1 MESGPRQ
8 PAGCTCRTG
17 GMWGVRHEH
26 LPDGRILAESAFG
39 SWWYNPE
46 TGVVEIDSLADP
58 PGADEYLDATGL
70 PDAELLRPEAEIV
83 RSLTLGEYRELLAGV
98 PEPSREQI
106 EAFARFVSTA
116 HSWYK
121 HLPLLPPGVPMTLF
135 LDPGAGAQL
144 IVDKRGR
151 IRQVKRRKHGF
162 HYSWLR
168 TAEYRDR
175 FGHAAFARGAGTG
188 TVVSLMRAEGSQ
200 LIPSDDRLAIFH
212 PGRGE
217 LLALPD
223 EVLEAGVA
231 QVSGVV
237 HPRAALPA
245 LWGFST
251 NLDASRVDWP
261 PESGGATAL
270 AQILERVRALTADP
284 NLIERVD
291 VHLDR
296 PAERHG
302 ATVVAQILERVRALS
317 AGPMQS
323 KPLLDPDRLHLGFDC
338 DLVLYRLLT
347 PERER
352 QHVGMVAALE
362 RVVDLVR

>member
-1 MESGPRQ
+1 
-8 PAGCTCRTG
+8 
-17 GMWGVRHEH
+17 MWGVRHEH
-26 LPDGRILAESAFG
+26 LPDGRILAENAFG
-39 SWWYNPE
+39 SWWYDPE
-46 TGVVEIDSLADP
+46 TGVVEIASLADP
-58 PGADEYLDATGL
+58 PSADEYLGATGL
-70 PDAELLRPEAEIV
+70 PDVELFPRPEAEIV

-144 IVDKRGR
+144 IVDRRGR
-151 IRQVKRRKHGF
+151 IRQVNRRKHGF

-175 FGHAAFARGAGTG
+175 FGHAAFARSPGTG

-200 LIPSDDRLAIFH
+200 LIPSDDKPAIFD

-237 HPRAALPA
+237 HPHASLPA
-245 LWGFST
+245 LWRFSK
-251 NLDASRVDWP
+251 NLDASHVDWP
-261 PESGGATAL
+261 TESGGATVL
-270 AQILERVRALTADP
+270 AQILERVRALSADP
-284 NLIERVD
+284 NLIEKVD
-291 VHLDR
+291 VGLDR

-317 AGPMQS
+317 AHPKRS
-323 KPLLDPDRLHLGFDC
+323 KPPLDRDQYQLMGC
-338 DLVLYRLLT
+338 DLVLHRLLT

-352 QHVGMVAALE
+352 QRVGMVEALE

>member
-1 MESGPRQ
+1 
-8 PAGCTCRTG
+8 
-17 GMWGVRHEH
+17 MWGVRHEH
-26 LPDGRILAESAFG
+26 LPDGRILAENAFG
-39 SWWYNPE
+39 SWWYDPE
-46 TGVVEIDSLADP
+46 TGVVEIASLAVP
-58 PGADEYLDATGL
+58 AADEYPDATGL
-70 PDAELLRPEAEIV
+70 PDREPLLRPEAEIV

-144 IVDKRGR
+144 IIDRRGR
-151 IRQVKRRKHGF
+151 IRQVNRRKRGF

-175 FGHAAFARGAGTG
+175 FGHAAFARSAGTG

-200 LIPSDDRLAIFH
+200 LIPSDDKPAIFD
-212 PGRGE
+212 PARGE

-231 QVSGVV
+231 QVTGVM
-237 HPRAALPA
+237 HPRASLPA
-245 LWGFST
+245 LWGFPK
-251 NLDASRVDWP
+251 NFNASHVDWP
-261 PESGGATAL
+261 TQSGGANAL
-270 AQILERVRALTADP
+270 AQILERVRALSDDP
-284 NLIERVD
+284 ALIEKVD
-291 VHLDR
+291 VGLDR

-302 ATVVAQILERVRALS
+302 ATVVAQILDRVRALS
-317 AGPMQS
+317 AHPKQS
-323 KPLLDPDRLHLGFDC
+323 TPLRDPDRLHLGFDC
-338 DLVLYRLLT
+338 DLVLYRLLS

-352 QHVGMVAALE
+352 QHAGIAAALE